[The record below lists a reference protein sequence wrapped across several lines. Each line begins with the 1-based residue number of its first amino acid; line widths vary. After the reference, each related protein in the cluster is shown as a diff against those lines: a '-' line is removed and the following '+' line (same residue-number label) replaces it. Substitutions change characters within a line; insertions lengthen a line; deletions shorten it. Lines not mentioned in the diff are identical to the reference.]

1 MLYAAK
7 GFRDFSNEVFGN
19 CGYPNTLLANSV
31 QNQNSLAVLFPKIN
45 KFSNLENWFAIIL
58 FPHDTLQFNIFSIT
72 FSSRFDESRGDF
84 LFYIFFS
91 KNTPPILLCHFKQ
104 VEGYFTKTR
113 WTLACSRCELV
124 RELKIFEEN
133 TLTFSSPSSNK
144 WGVKFFKVFFAKVV
158 KKGVH
163 FSTACANEW
172 RGKFFQRNFCKT
184 VQKGCAFWCCLSK

>member
-1 MLYAAK
+1 MFWKDLFAPITIKLTVTHILNSGGIALRHLSIMVGVFFMLYAAK

-91 KNTPPILLCHFKQ
+91 KNTPQF
-104 VEGYFTKTR
+104 
-113 WTLACSRCELV
+113 CSA
-124 RELKIFEEN
+124 I
-133 TLTFSSPSSNK
+133 SNK
-144 WGVKFFKVFFAKVV
+144 
-158 KKGVH
+158 
-163 FSTACANEW
+163 
-172 RGKFFQRNFCKT
+172 
-184 VQKGCAFWCCLSK
+184 